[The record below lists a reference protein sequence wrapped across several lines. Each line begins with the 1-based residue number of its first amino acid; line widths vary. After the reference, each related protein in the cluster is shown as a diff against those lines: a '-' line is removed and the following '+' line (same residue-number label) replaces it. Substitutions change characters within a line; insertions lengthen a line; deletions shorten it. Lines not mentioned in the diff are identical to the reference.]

1 MYLYA
6 APKLPPERLS
16 LLRYALVAIV
26 LLLLTGF
33 WQLQVVRSDY
43 YTDLAE
49 RNTIRTLPLMAPR
62 GMILDRE
69 GRVLV
74 DHQPSFSVILIREHA
89 QQIRESLPAIARGL
103 NLDPAALEQR
113 LEEFAAAPPYQPI
126 VLKDDATLADIAF
139 VEAHRTDL
147 PELELLLMY
156 RRRYLSNGF
165 GAHLFGYVG
174 EASQREI
181 ASSGYAL
188 GDVIG
193 KMGLERYYNKILMG
207 DNGQRRVIVD
217 SRGKEV
223 EKLDQK
229 KPVPGRPITLT
240 IDYDLQLAAEQAM
253 EGRQGALVAL
263 DPRTGDILAFVSRPS
278 FDPAL
283 FATRISAEQW
293 NSLTQDPTKPLLNRV
308 IQAQLSPGSVF
319 KVVVATAA
327 LEEGF
332 FDRPFT
338 IRCPGYAEHY
348 GRVFRCWRPEG
359 HGVMDLHSAIVNS
372 CDVFFYQ
379 VGRQLGIDRIA
390 RYARALGLGSPTGVD
405 LPGEESGLIPSPE
418 WKQRT
423 RHQPW
428 WAGETISVAV
438 GQGPVLITPLQLA
451 YVVGGIAS
459 GGVFAQ
465 PRLVLEPGSEPVI
478 RRVPLRPETI
488 TRLTDALWGVVNE
501 GGTGAPARLADVDLA
516 GKTGTAQLVGYDTIK
531 RLGGRQSRTLVENAW
546 FVGLAPR
553 RNPEIVVAVLLEHGE
568 HGASAAPLA
577 RDVIKA
583 YYDKKRR
590 GSGSQYAEAS
600 PGAPVNGGTN

>member
-1 MYLYA
+1 MYLHA
-6 APKLPPERLS
+6 APKLSPERLS
-16 LLRYALVAIV
+16 LVRYGLVAV
-26 LLLLTGF
+26 ALLLLTGF

-74 DHQPSFSVILIREHA
+74 DHHPSFSVILIREHA
-89 QQIRESLPAIARGL
+89 PQVRESLPAIARGL
-103 NLDPAALEQR
+103 NLDPATLNQR
-113 LEEFAAAPPYQPI
+113 LEEFAAAPPFQPI

-156 RRRYLSNGF
+156 RRRYPAHGF

-207 DNGQRRVIVD
+207 ENGQRRVIVD

-229 KPVPGRPITLT
+229 KPIPGRPITLT
-240 IDYDLQLAAEQAM
+240 IDYDLQLAAEQVM
-253 EGRQGALVAL
+253 EGHQGALVAL
-263 DPRTGDILAFVSRPS
+263 DPRSGDILAIVSRPS
-278 FDPAL
+278 FDPTL
-283 FATRISAEQW
+283 FATRISPDQW
-293 NSLTQDPTKPLLNRV
+293 NALTEDPSKPLLNRA

-332 FDRPFT
+332 FDRPYAV
-338 IRCPGYAEHY
+338 RCPGFAEHY

-359 HGVMDLHSAIVNS
+359 HGVMDLHNAIVNS

-379 VGRQLGIDRIA
+379 VGRQLGIERIA
-390 RYARALGLGSPTGVD
+390 HYARELGLGSVTGVD
-405 LPGEESGLIPSPE
+405 LPGEETGLIPSPE
-418 WKQRT
+418 WKQKT
-423 RHQPW
+423 RKQPW

-438 GQGPVLITPLQLA
+438 GQGPVLVTPLQLA
-451 YVVGGIAS
+451 YVIGGIAS

-465 PRLVLEPGSEPVI
+465 PRLVLEPGREPVI
-478 RRVPLRPETI
+478 RRVALRPETV

-501 GGTGAPARLADVDLA
+501 GGTGAGARLADVDLA
-516 GKTGTAQLVGYDTIK
+516 GKTGTAQLVGYDTLK
-531 RLGGRQSRTLVENAW
+531 RLGARPTRTLIENAW
-546 FVGLAPR
+546 FVGFAPR
-553 RNPEIVVAVLLEHGE
+553 RNPEIVVAVLLEHGV

-583 YYDKKRR
+583 YYDKKQR
-590 GSGSQYAEAS
+590 GPGSQYAAAS
-600 PGAPVNGGTN
+600 QSAPASSGGN